1 MKTISRQQRGRPARI
16 DLSETLSDL
25 LPVLREAAGPAVLI
39 ESVPSREPCVAVS
52 DPNHLRAVLL
62 DLATNARDAMPRG
75 ARWRLET
82 GTVELD
88 PDAALYAIVSQHG
101 GCVNV
106 TSEPGDTMFEIL
118 LPSPR

>member
-1 MKTISRQQRGRPARI
+1 MTTISRQQRGRPARI
-16 DLSETLSDL
+16 DLSETQSDL
-25 LPVLREAAGPAVLI
+25 IPALRDAVGPAVLV
-39 ESVPSREPCVAVS
+39 ESVPSREPSATVI
-52 DPNHLRAVLL
+52 DPDRLRAVLL

-88 PDAALYAIVSQHG
+88 PDAALYAVVSQHG